1 MKATPCPDEKLTARR
16 PVIAMPAVTPAA
28 ACSDS
33 GSMKIRGL
41 SEIFRCPAA
50 TSSAQYSPIC
60 VEGVIG

>member
-1 MKATPCPDEKLTARR
+1 MKATPWPDEKFTARR

-33 GSMKIRGL
+33 GSMKISGL
-41 SEIFRCPAA
+41 FEMLRWPLA